1 MMERT
6 HQRADQP
13 EGSAERVAS
22 VRIREQG
29 LAKLIERVA
38 RGDQSALASLY
49 DETSSLV
56 YGLALKIL
64 ADQFAAEDVTIEV
77 YTQVYQ
83 QGARYD
89 SAKGG
94 PSAWLVMLTRSR
106 AIDHLRVE
114 TQRRMRERPL
124 EHAAAVPSPA
134 TDPEERSVAR
144 ELSGAVN
151 VALATLTPGQRQ
163 VIELAYYSG
172 LTHRE
177 IAAKLN
183 QPLGTV
189 KTRIR
194 TGMMILRDHLRP
206 ILAESQL

>member
-1 MMERT
+1 MERV
-6 HQRADQP
+6 HQRANRLEGPAASLADVRSRDQD
-13 EGSAERVAS
+13 
-22 VRIREQG
+22 
-29 LAKLIERVA
+29 LANLIERVA

-49 DETSSLV
+49 DETNSLV
-56 YGLALKIL
+56 YGLAIKIL
-64 ADQFAAEDVTIEV
+64 GDQFAAEDVTIEV

-89 SAKGG
+89 SARGS

-106 AIDHLRVE
+106 AIDRLRVE
-114 TQRRMRERPL
+114 TQRRSRERPL

-134 TDPEERSVAR
+134 ADPEEGSAAR
-144 ELSGAVN
+144 ELSGFVQAAL
-151 VALATLTPGQRQ
+151 VALTPEQRQ

-172 LTHRE
+172 LTHSE
-177 IAAKLN
+177 IAARLN

-206 ILAESQL
+206 ILAEGWL